1 MGMARVLVVEDEGAI
16 RGLLEAVLRSAGH
29 DVEKAG
35 SGEQALARLTEG
47 EEYDV
52 VVLDV
57 MLGQMSGWD
66 VLTEVERLGIRGRT
80 RILALTAR
88 AQEWDFVLGWTHG
101 VDEYLTKPFDPEV
114 VQNAVR
120 QVLEHTPEELAERR
134 KTELAKSQLLLKLET
149 SFQEPDGAA

>member
-1 MGMARVLVVEDEGAI
+1 MARVLVVEDEGAI

-29 DVEKAG
+29 EVDEAA
-35 SGEQALARLTEG
+35 SGEQALARLTENDY
-47 EEYDV
+47 EV

-66 VLTEVERLGIRGRT
+66 VLTEVERLGLRGGT
-80 RILALTAR
+80 RVLALTAR
-88 AQEWDFVLGWTHG
+88 SEEWDFVLGWTHG

-120 QVLEHTPEELAERR
+120 QVLEQTPEELAVRR
-134 KTELAKSQLLLKLET
+134 KTELARAQLLLKLET
-149 SFQEPDGAA
+149 SFQEPEGES

>member
-16 RGLLEAVLRSAGH
+16 RGLLEAILRSAGH
-29 DVEKAG
+29 EVDEAA
-35 SGEQALARLTEG
+35 SGEQALARLTENDY
-47 EEYDV
+47 EV

-66 VLTEVERLGIRGRT
+66 VLTEVERLGLRGST
-80 RILALTAR
+80 RVLALTAR
-88 AQEWDFVLGWTHG
+88 SQEWDFVLGWTHG

-134 KTELAKSQLLLKLET
+134 KTELAKAQLLLKLET
-149 SFQEPDGAA
+149 SFQEPDGAS

>member
-1 MGMARVLVVEDEGAI
+1 MLVVEDEGAI

-29 DVEKAG
+29 EVDEAA
-35 SGEQALARLTEG
+35 SGEQALARLTENDY
-47 EEYDV
+47 EV

-66 VLTEVERLGIRGRT
+66 VLTEVERLGLRGGT
-80 RILALTAR
+80 RVLALTAR
-88 AQEWDFVLGWTHG
+88 SEEWDFVLGWTHG

-120 QVLEHTPEELAERR
+120 QVLEQTPEELAVRR
-134 KTELAKSQLLLKLET
+134 KTELARAQLLLKLET
-149 SFQEPDGAA
+149 SFQEPEGES

>member
-1 MGMARVLVVEDEGAI
+1 MDMARVLVVEDEGAI
-16 RGLLEAVLRSAGH
+16 RGLLEAILRSSGH
-29 DVEKAG
+29 EVDEAA
-35 SGEQALARLTEG
+35 SGEQALARLTENHY
-47 EEYDV
+47 EV

-66 VLTEVERLGIRGRT
+66 VLAEVERLGLRGRT
-80 RILALTAR
+80 RVLALTAR
-88 AQEWDFVLGWTHG
+88 SQEWDFVLGWTHG

-134 KTELAKSQLLLKLET
+134 KTELAKAQLLLKLES
-149 SFQEPDGAA
+149 SFQDPDGAS

>member
-1 MGMARVLVVEDEGAI
+1 MSMARVLVVEDEGAI
-16 RGLLEAVLRSAGH
+16 RGLLEAILRSDGH
-29 DVEKAG
+29 EVDEAD

-47 EEYDV
+47 QYDV

-66 VLTEVERLGIRGRT
+66 VLTEVERLGIRGHT

-88 AQEWDFVLGWTHG
+88 SQEWDFVLGWTHG

-120 QVLEHTPEELAERR
+120 QVLEHSQEELAERR
-134 KTELAKSQLLLKLET
+134 RTELAKSQLLLKLET

>member
-16 RGLLEAVLRSAGH
+16 RGLLEAILRSAGH
-29 DVEKAG
+29 EVDEAD

-47 EEYDV
+47 EAYDV

-88 AQEWDFVLGWTHG
+88 SQEWDFVLGWTHG

-114 VQNAVR
+114 VQDAVR

-134 KTELAKSQLLLKLET
+134 KTELAKSQLLMKLET

>member
-1 MGMARVLVVEDEGAI
+1 MARVLVVEDEGAI

-29 DVEKAG
+29 EVDEAA
-35 SGEQALARLTEG
+35 SGEQALARLTENDY
-47 EEYDV
+47 EV

-66 VLTEVERLGIRGRT
+66 VLTEVERLGLRGGT
-80 RILALTAR
+80 RVLALTAR
-88 AQEWDFVLGWTHG
+88 SQEWDFVLGWTHG

-120 QVLEHTPEELAERR
+120 QVLEQTPEELAVRR
-134 KTELAKSQLLLKLET
+134 KTELARAQLLLKLET
-149 SFQEPDGAA
+149 SFQEPEGES